1 MPALSSKRCQGMLPD
16 ASAFAIMTASAVL
29 LWLNTHCATQL
40 GCGPM
45 SGRPP
50 VLPIAGCTSAVP
62 IGPVLPYPVELAGLS
77 LL

>member
-1 MPALSSKRCQGMLPD
+1 MLPD
-16 ASAFAIMTASAVL
+16 ALAFAIMTAVAVL
-29 LWLNTHCATQL
+29 LWLSNHCATQL

-45 SGRPP
+45 SGRAG
-50 VLPIAGCTSAVP
+50 VAHYGCTSAVP